1 MQCGVRAPGGKSMS
15 MRTSKRPVPINAC
28 RYKHAHAL
36 GGPRVQRKQNGTG
49 AGCSAIVALHAST
62 RRPAPCLACPGVP
75 GRIGALGPGTADGLD
90 GRLRPERS
98 SGRQTRTWALA
109 GEPVASLLWKQ
120 AVNRQA
126 CASKSVAVRI
136 DSAFV
141 ELSVNRD
148 LQFCA

>member
-1 MQCGVRAPGGKSMS
+1 
-15 MRTSKRPVPINAC
+15 MRSGAQEC
-28 RYKHAHAL
+28 RENKTE
-36 GGPRVQRKQNGTG
+36 QG
-49 AGCSAIVALHAST
+49 AGSSAIVALRAST
-62 RRPAPCLACPGVP
+62 RRPAPCLAYPGVP

-126 CASKSVAVRI
+126 CASKCVSVAVRI

-141 ELSVNRD
+141 ELRCQPRLAV
-148 LQFCA
+148 LCLGCIL